1 MAAAEILLRCRG
13 LRAVRAHHAPAR
25 VLPDARRAGAA
36 RGACAGDRRRG
47 APGGDRGARRGCAHQ
62 GAAPARRAEWPRPA
76 RALRADRRRCGDA
89 RRYRPHAARRRRRRG
104 PRGCRRLRAPPRSR
118 AACGRTPARRVPR
131 LHARQ
136 SRRRRARVD
145 SLGHRRR
152 VRPRSRRACARG
164 GRVAARGMTATPRTL
179 YVHDDLSELTDDPD
193 AARLAGRLLDL
204 IRRDARVRVLTL
216 AAQLEAVVAQ
226 GPHAPFALTVGIATA
241 GERVARAL
249 HARTGWFP
257 TIRRIEVARA
267 ENVAGGYDLA
277 TGGAG
282 TLAAQ
287 LA

>member
-1 MAAAEILLRCRG
+1 
-13 LRAVRAHHAPAR
+13 
-25 VLPDARRAGAA
+25 
-36 RGACAGDRRRG
+36 
-47 APGGDRGARRGCAHQ
+47 
-62 GAAPARRAEWPRPA
+62 
-76 RALRADRRRCGDA
+76 
-89 RRYRPHAARRRRRRG
+89 
-104 PRGCRRLRAPPRSR
+104 
-118 AACGRTPARRVPR
+118 
-131 LHARQ
+131 
-136 SRRRRARVD
+136 
-145 SLGHRRR
+145 
-152 VRPRSRRACARG
+152 
-164 GRVAARGMTATPRTL
+164 MTATPPRTL

-257 TIRRIEVARA
+257 TIRRIEVARE
-267 ENVAGGYDLA
+267 ENVAGGYDLT

-287 LA
+287 LARVADAASIAVVDDTVFSGLTMGAVLRALRPGALARTHAFCLRAVDESLGALRALAPVTVGVAAPGRLLDDVSFINASGLVRRGAIRRVGRAPLAFYERPEWIRAWFPDHAAEVIACCAELARRLRD

>member
-1 MAAAEILLRCRG
+1 
-13 LRAVRAHHAPAR
+13 
-25 VLPDARRAGAA
+25 
-36 RGACAGDRRRG
+36 
-47 APGGDRGARRGCAHQ
+47 
-62 GAAPARRAEWPRPA
+62 
-76 RALRADRRRCGDA
+76 
-89 RRYRPHAARRRRRRG
+89 
-104 PRGCRRLRAPPRSR
+104 
-118 AACGRTPARRVPR
+118 
-131 LHARQ
+131 
-136 SRRRRARVD
+136 
-145 SLGHRRR
+145 
-152 VRPRSRRACARG
+152 
-164 GRVAARGMTATPRTL
+164 MTATPRTL

-257 TIRRIEVARA
+257 TIRRIEVARE
-267 ENVAGGYDLA
+267 ENVAGGYDLT

-287 LA
+287 LARVADAASIAVVDDTVFSGLTMGAVLRALRPGALARTHAFCLRAVEESLGALRALAPVTVGVAAPGRLLDDVSFINASGLVRRIAIRRRGQPPLAFFERAEWIRAWFPAAHAEVLTLCRRLNALLEPHPRPS

>member
-1 MAAAEILLRCRG
+1 
-13 LRAVRAHHAPAR
+13 
-25 VLPDARRAGAA
+25 
-36 RGACAGDRRRG
+36 
-47 APGGDRGARRGCAHQ
+47 
-62 GAAPARRAEWPRPA
+62 
-76 RALRADRRRCGDA
+76 
-89 RRYRPHAARRRRRRG
+89 
-104 PRGCRRLRAPPRSR
+104 
-118 AACGRTPARRVPR
+118 
-131 LHARQ
+131 
-136 SRRRRARVD
+136 
-145 SLGHRRR
+145 
-152 VRPRSRRACARG
+152 
-164 GRVAARGMTATPRTL
+164 MTATPRTL

-257 TIRRIEVARA
+257 TIRRIEVARE

-287 LA
+287 LARVADAASIAVVDDTVFSGLTMGAVLRALRPGALARTHAFCLRAVDESLGALRALAPITVGVAAPGRLLDDVSFINASGLVRRGAIRRVGRTPLAFYERPEWIRAWFPDDATEVIACCAELARRLGH

>member
-1 MAAAEILLRCRG
+1 
-13 LRAVRAHHAPAR
+13 
-25 VLPDARRAGAA
+25 
-36 RGACAGDRRRG
+36 
-47 APGGDRGARRGCAHQ
+47 
-62 GAAPARRAEWPRPA
+62 
-76 RALRADRRRCGDA
+76 
-89 RRYRPHAARRRRRRG
+89 
-104 PRGCRRLRAPPRSR
+104 
-118 AACGRTPARRVPR
+118 
-131 LHARQ
+131 
-136 SRRRRARVD
+136 
-145 SLGHRRR
+145 
-152 VRPRSRRACARG
+152 
-164 GRVAARGMTATPRTL
+164 MTATPPRTL

-226 GPHAPFALTVGIATA
+226 GPHAPFALTVAIATA

-257 TIRRIEVARA
+257 TIRRIEVARE

-287 LA
+287 LARVADAASIAVVDDTVFSGLTMGAVLRALRPGALARTHAFCLRAVDESLGALHT